1 MAGFPESH
9 WRPAQRT
16 RRLMRGGPRPG
27 GGCLCWVICGDWTT
41 IGRSGIHPVQ
51 RQVIRR
57 TPTAA
62 FDPKR
67 TSHTPPGN
75 DRLSEGLT
83 ALHPPVGMCHQGGR
97 SADTPHVL
105 RRSFASLA
113 PIFDQPPVCVSY
125 NHEGWSYSLSE
136 LIMAATEEQG
146 HLTPPLR
153 QHALPI
159 LLDAANLAKP
169 PCVTR

>member
-1 MAGFPESH
+1 MAQ
-9 WRPAQRT
+9 AA
-16 RRLMRGGPRPG
+16 LRPG
-27 GGCLCWVICGDWTT
+27 RSFRRAAPFLQS
-41 IGRSGIHPVQ
+41 GRSWAR
-51 RQVIRR
+51 RQM
-57 TPTAA
+57 AESGG
-62 FDPKR
+62 KR
-67 TSHTPPGN
+67 SFSAEWSGNLCLPDN

-83 ALHPPVGMCHQGGR
+83 ALHPPVGMCRQGGR

-113 PIFDQPPVCVSY
+113 PIFDQPPVCVSH